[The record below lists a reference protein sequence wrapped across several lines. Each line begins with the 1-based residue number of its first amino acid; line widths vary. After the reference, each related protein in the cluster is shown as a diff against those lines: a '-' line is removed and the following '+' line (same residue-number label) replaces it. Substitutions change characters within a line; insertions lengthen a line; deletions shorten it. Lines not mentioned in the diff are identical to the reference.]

1 MNYLLE
7 HKKNKKMP
15 KAFEEFKFTDDQKI
29 GPVSDFW
36 EKVHLA
42 AKSLKEDTNCPDKII
57 ASGLRAVAAEWD

>member
-7 HKKNKKMP
+7 LKKKEKMP
-15 KAFEEFKFTDDQKI
+15 KAFEEFKFTDDQKN

-42 AKSLKEDTNCPDKII
+42 AKALKEDTNCPNMII